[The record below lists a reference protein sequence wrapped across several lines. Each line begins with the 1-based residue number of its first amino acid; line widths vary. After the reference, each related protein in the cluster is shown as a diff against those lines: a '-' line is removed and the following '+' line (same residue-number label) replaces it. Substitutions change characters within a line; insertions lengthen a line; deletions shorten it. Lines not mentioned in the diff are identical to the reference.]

1 MQIWK
6 IPVPMMRASA
16 KSFPAVK
23 TSCTRV
29 AQRTLAQLTH
39 VKRTTEKERGFFLG
53 GKKGQNKSGR
63 GVTGFFLGVG
73 GVHSR
78 RQAAARSRRAGSGTG
93 QVGKRGCR
101 T

>member
-39 VKRTTEKERGFFLG
+39 VKRTTEKERGFFWG
-53 GKKGQNKSGR
+53 EKKVKI
-63 GVTGFFLGVG
+63 
-73 GVHSR
+73 
-78 RQAAARSRRAGSGTG
+78 RAGGG
-93 QVGKRGCR
+93 
-101 T
+101 